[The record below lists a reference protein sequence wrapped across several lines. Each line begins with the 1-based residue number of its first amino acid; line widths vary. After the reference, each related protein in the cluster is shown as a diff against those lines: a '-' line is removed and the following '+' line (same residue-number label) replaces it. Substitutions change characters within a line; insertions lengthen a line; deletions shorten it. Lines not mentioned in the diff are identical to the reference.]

1 MSGDIDRREKALA
14 FTPKIYRFVAESRER
29 RETAQDADENQRAR
43 FSRKETARLS
53 KL

>member
-1 MSGDIDRREKALA
+1 MGRNIDSGEQTFA
-14 FTPKIYRFVAESRER
+14 FAPKIYRFVAESRER
-29 RETAQDADENQRAR
+29 REAAEYADEDERAR